1 MIEELKNKRSKEFE
15 ERQAVLK
22 DLITRLHANEDEE
35 VIKKEFKQH
44 FNNVSAFEISVME
57 RRLMSQGI
65 EAEEIMRLCN
75 VHASLFNGSIE
86 AVYENSEEIDKPGH
100 PIRVLKEENLAI
112 ESALDR
118 IDKLLAV
125 YLPNPDSELKKGLL
139 RQLDILWE
147 IDRHYAR
154 KEHSYFPIMER
165 YGLLAPPKVMWGVDD
180 QIRDLIRNFR
190 QAIADDKLNG
200 LDFETVKYE
209 IEEMIVKEEEIML
222 PMITPF
228 FNEDDWISIAE
239 ESDEIGYCMI
249 KPEVKWTPQRASFES
264 SKPLDDDTISLETG
278 YLTHKELQKILDLQ
292 PLELTFVDAN
302 DIVKYFNNGPG
313 EKLLP
318 RTQNAIGREVY
329 NCHPPKSQP
338 IVRQLIA
345 DFKAGKKEIEQLWF
359 RMKGTYI
366 MVSYAA
372 VRDDDGTYM
381 GTLEWVQNIENIID
395 IDEEKRTIE

>member
-147 IDRHYAR
+147 IDKHYAR

>member
-147 IDRHYAR
+147 IDKHYAR

-372 VRDDDGTYM
+372 VRDDNGTYM